1 MCVAG
6 AFLASALLAL
16 TPLASGAIISRD
28 VGDMTI
34 DGDMTD
40 WGADFPNPGDPAI
53 VNVGLQTGN
62 DGQFSTDAQGVSA
75 TCPNSLDRDAYDTGE
90 FSGTCNGLQSVGRD
104 LRTFAFTYDADNVYL
119 FVERFANASN
129 MTDWWF
135 YVDTDDDG
143 LMESTDLGVS
153 GRVARLESVHEALYV
168 DLLALERFGGL
179 PDRRK
184 R

>member
-1 MCVAG
+1 M
-6 AFLASALLAL
+6 
-16 TPLASGAIISRD
+16 
-28 VGDMTI
+28 
-34 DGDMTD
+34 
-40 WGADFPNPGDPAI
+40 
-53 VNVGLQTGN
+53 
-62 DGQFSTDAQGVSA
+62 
-75 TCPNSLDRDAYDTGE
+75 
-90 FSGTCNGLQSVGRD
+90 
-104 LRTFAFTYDADNVYL
+104 YL

-129 MTDWWF
+129 KTYWWF

>member
-16 TPLASGAIISRD
+16 SPLASGAIISRD

-40 WGADFPNPGDPAI
+40 WGADFPHPGDPAI

-90 FSGTCNGLQSVGRD
+90 FSGICNGLQSVGRD
-104 LRTFAFTYDADNVYL
+104 LRIVRLYL
-119 FVERFANASN
+119 
-129 MTDWWF
+129 
-135 YVDTDDDG
+135 
-143 LMESTDLGVS
+143 
-153 GRVARLESVHEALYV
+153 
-168 DLLALERFGGL
+168 
-179 PDRRK
+179 RR
-184 R
+184 